1 MSTQLA
7 RAGLR
12 DGTRVSLHS
21 IGPEDRACIARGF
34 EQLSPQA
41 RESRFLRPM
50 SRLDGA
56 TLDYLTAIDGHR
68 HLAVG
73 AHAGIHD
80 DEQVGLARCVRLD
93 DEPETAEI
101 AVTVLDP
108 WQRRGAAR
116 VLVTELARG
125 ADAVGIRCFRAL
137 FRYDNLG
144 VARLLQGAGVPFVPD
159 GGGMIRADIP
169 LELILRAP
177 PVSLAGPASA

>member
-1 MSTQLA
+1 MSIQLG

-12 DGTRVSLHS
+12 DGTPVGLHS
-21 IGPEDRACIARGF
+21 IGPEDRACVARGF
-34 EQLSPQA
+34 EQLSPRS

-56 TLDYLTAIDGHR
+56 TLDYLTATDGHR

-73 AHAGIHD
+73 ARSGD
-80 DEQVGLARCVRLD
+80 DDHVGLARCIRLD
-93 DEPETAEI
+93 EEPETAEV
-101 AVTVLDP
+101 AVTVLDF
-108 WQRRGAAR
+108 WQGRGAAR

-125 ADAVGIRCFRAL
+125 ADAVGIRTFRAL
-137 FRYDNLG
+137 FRYDNQP
-144 VARLLQGAGVPFVPD
+144 VARLLQGSGVPFAND

>member
-1 MSTQLA
+1 MSLQLG

-21 IGPEDRACIARGF
+21 IGPEDRACVARGF
-34 EQLSPQA
+34 EQLSTRS

-56 TLDYLTAIDGHR
+56 TLDYLTATDGHR
-68 HLAVG
+68 HLAIG
-73 AHAGIHD
+73 ARVSED
-80 DEQVGLARCVRLD
+80 DRIGLARCVRLD
-93 DEPETAEI
+93 EEPDVAEV
-101 AVTVLDP
+101 AVTVLDS
-108 WQRRGAAR
+108 WQGRGAAR

-137 FRYDNLG
+137 FRYDNLPI
-144 VARLLQGAGVPFVPD
+144 ARLLQGAGIPFVPE

-169 LELILRAP
+169 LDLILRAP
-177 PVSLAGPASA
+177 PLSLAGPASA